1 MPHRKTNDD
10 KTNMNARISSS
21 PFVNSGNSVNRIM
34 LAVLFA
40 LIPGMLVHLH
50 FFGWGL
56 FINLAI
62 AIPTALAC
70 EALML
75 HLRQRPLKP
84 YLTDCTAILTAT
96 LLAIALPSFAPWWLA
111 FLGTAFAIIIAKQ
124 LYGGLG
130 YNPFNP
136 AMVGY
141 AMLLIAF
148 PREMTVWLPAQVHD
162 ISFIDNL
169 RYSLFDVLPTG
180 RELDSISMATPLD
193 TMKTQLGLNMTIDE
207 ISTRFENLYG
217 LLAGRGWEWVN
228 LMFLL
233 GGMVLIFMRI
243 ISWHIP
249 FAIIGSL
256 FLCALVFQFVDVDTH
271 ASPIFHLFSGAT
283 MLGAFFIATDPV
295 SAATTVRGRLY
306 YGAGIG
312 ILTYI
317 IRTWGGYPDGFA
329 FAVLLMNMAVPTI
342 DYYTQPRAFG
352 HLDDEQ

>member
-1 MPHRKTNDD
+1 
-10 KTNMNARISSS
+10 MNFSISSS
-21 PFVNSGNSVNRIM
+21 PFLNSGNNIPRIM

-40 LIPGMLVHLH
+40 LIPGILAHVH

-56 FINLAI
+56 LINLAI
-62 AIPTALAC
+62 AIPTALAS

-75 HLRQRPLKP
+75 RLRQRPIEPFLSD
-84 YLTDCTAILTAT
+84 YSAILTAT
-96 LLAIALPSFAPWWLA
+96 LLAITLPSLAPWWLI
-111 FLGTAFAIIIAKQ
+111 FIGTAFAIVIAKQ

-148 PREMTVWLPAQVHD
+148 PREMTTWLPAQTHD
-162 ISFIDNL
+162 IAFMDNL
-169 RYSLFDVLPTG
+169 RYSLFDILPAG
-180 RELDSISMATPLD
+180 RELDAISMATPLD
-193 TMKTQLGLNMTIDE
+193 TMKTQLNLNMTIDE
-207 ISTRFENLYG
+207 ISRHFQNLFG
-217 LLAGRGWEWVN
+217 VLAGRGWEWVN

-233 GGMVLIFMRI
+233 GGIVLIFMRI

-249 FAIIGSL
+249 VAVISGL
-256 FLCALVFQFVDVDTH
+256 FLCALVFQLVDVDTH
-271 ASPIFHLFSGAT
+271 ASPIFHLFSGGA

-342 DYYTQPRAFG
+342 DYYTQPRVFG
-352 HLDDEQ
+352 HGND

>member
-1 MPHRKTNDD
+1 
-10 KTNMNARISSS
+10 MNFSISSS
-21 PFVNSGNSVNRIM
+21 PFLNLGNSIPRIM

-40 LIPGMLVHLH
+40 LIPGILAHVH

-56 FINLAI
+56 LINLAI
-62 AIPTALAC
+62 AIPTALAS

-75 HLRQRPLKP
+75 RLRQRPIKP
-84 YLTDCTAILTAT
+84 FLSDYSAILTAT
-96 LLAIALPSFAPWWLA
+96 LLAITLPSLAPWWLI
-111 FLGTAFAIIIAKQ
+111 FIGTAFAIVIAKQ

-148 PREMTVWLPAQVHD
+148 PREMTTWLPAQTHD
-162 ISFIDNL
+162 IAFMDSL

-180 RELDSISMATPLD
+180 RELDAISMATPLD
-193 TMKTQLGLNMTIDE
+193 TMKTQLNLNMTIDE
-207 ISTRFENLYG
+207 ISKHFQNLFG
-217 LLAGRGWEWVN
+217 VLAGRGWEWVN

-233 GGMVLIFMRI
+233 GGIVLICMRI

-249 FAIIGSL
+249 VAVIGGL
-256 FLCALVFQFVDVDTH
+256 FLCALVFQLVDVDTH
-271 ASPIFHLFSGAT
+271 ASPIFHLFSGGA

-306 YGAGIG
+306 YGVGIG

-342 DYYTQPRAFG
+342 DYYTQPRVFG
-352 HLDDEQ
+352 HGND